1 MCRQK
6 EKVISMLICQ
16 KLKDFGRKQEYR
28 KQVTLY
34 MFKGALTESKSH
46 MEFKSKDAVN
56 V

>member
-1 MCRQK
+1 MSSERK
-6 EKVISMLICQ
+6 GNLYVDMSKV
-16 KLKDFGRKQEYR
+16 KDFGRKQEYR

-34 MFKGALTESKSH
+34 MFKGAVTESKSH